1 MVVALALAFLAV
13 LLIVVLAK
21 LNSIGHKLDALQRVG
36 VLVTSDKEAGRVIPP
51 MSARQRIRWFERR
64 MNGFQRATP

>member
-1 MVVALALAFLAV
+1 MLVALALAFLAV

-21 LNSIGHKLDALQRVG
+21 LNTIEHKLDELQRVG
-36 VLVTSDKEAGRVIPP
+36 VLVTSNKEAGRVIPP

-64 MNGFQRATP
+64 MNGFQRAMP

>member
-1 MVVALALAFLAV
+1 MVALALAFLAV